1 MLEANLT
8 RMRTLT
14 FKMLPHSMAIVQML
28 TWCPAELRMK
38 LNRLTACLSKSK
50 AKGTPIFGQQFIPI
64 RMLNVIGELTILPIA
79 STLQISFN
87 RLDITKIQLEFI
99 LQLMIGLLLWVLRM
113 HALCLNHLHCGMLTM
128 MASKTLLTSLI
139 LVLGQAHR

>member
-1 MLEANLT
+1 MLEVNLI

-14 FKMLPHSMAIVQML
+14 LKMLPHSMAILQIL
-28 TWCPAELRMK
+28 TWYLAELRMK
-38 LNRLTACLSKSK
+38 LNKLKACLSKSK
-50 AKGTPIFGQQFIPI
+50 AKGTPIFGLQFIQI
-64 RMLNVIGELTILPIA
+64 RMLNVIGELTMLPIA
-79 STLQISFN
+79 STSLISFN
-87 RLDITKIQLEFI
+87 RLEITKTPLEFI

-113 HALCLNHLHCGMLTM
+113 HALYLSHLHSGMLTM